1 MPVTFLTSPNYSFPT
16 LEADAYTQHCGE
28 IRNRFCIEYR
38 ADFFARHEGHRV
50 PMDGQTLFADK
61 TWEKI
66 LTQKE
71 LNLPDQRVLVATMR
85 CNELKDKATVE
96 V

>member
-1 MPVTFLTSPNYSFPT
+1 
-16 LEADAYTQHCGE
+16 
-28 IRNRFCIEYR
+28 
-38 ADFFARHEGHRV
+38 
-50 PMDGQTLFADK
+50 MDGQTLFADK

-66 LTQKE
+66 LTKKE

-85 CNELKDKATVE
+85 CNELKDKATVK